1 MHCKTMMS
9 PEWYKSFGIKEFDKE
24 MVEKELYEG
33 CEEACLHQLN
43 VQTQMAFAHCPNI
56 GKFSII
62 LYLFWLSTL
71 ML

>member
-1 MHCKTMMS
+1 
-9 PEWYKSFGIKEFDKE
+9 
-24 MVEKELYEG
+24 
-33 CEEACLHQLN
+33 LHQLN